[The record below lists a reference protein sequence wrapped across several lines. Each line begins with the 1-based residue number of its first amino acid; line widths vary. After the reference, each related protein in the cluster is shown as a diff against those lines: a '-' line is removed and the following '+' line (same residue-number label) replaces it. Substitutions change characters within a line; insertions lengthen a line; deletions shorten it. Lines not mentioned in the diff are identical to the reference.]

1 MKNCFL
7 LIVLLPF
14 LLNAQ
19 SHQYQYT
26 LEFSNKNTVYS
37 KPLIDSAINVLNKRL
52 KKFGIR
58 DASVIYDQVNSALKI
73 NSERAIDTNYIRL
86 RIIKPFK
93 ISFFETYTLKEF
105 VQLLA
110 PGGLPVSLKK
120 NETDFYSLLSI
131 EGDKLENANYYSY
144 IGSLALKDTSRFK
157 QLYKSLKPYW
167 PDDLS
172 FVYSSRPSSELSN
185 ALFVYALKNNTSMLA
200 ANNILVSAFL
210 DFDES
215 SHAGVQIE
223 LNETGS
229 KKFLAL
235 TQRNIGRPLAIVID
249 NRVYTAPFVAGE
261 IPGGKLLISGLFS
274 LSEATEIANMLSTGF
289 LPVDLLYKD

>member
-1 MKNCFL
+1 M
-7 LIVLLPF
+7 LP
-14 LLNAQ
+14 
-19 SHQYQYT
+19 
-26 LEFSNKNTVYS
+26 
-37 KPLIDSAINVLNKRL
+37 
-52 KKFGIR
+52 
-58 DASVIYDQVNSALKI
+58 
-73 NSERAIDTNYIRL
+73 
-86 RIIKPFK
+86 
-93 ISFFETYTLKEF
+93 
-105 VQLLA
+105 
-110 PGGLPVSLKK
+110 
-120 NETDFYSLLSI
+120 
-131 EGDKLENANYYSY
+131 
-144 IGSLALKDTSRFK
+144 
-157 QLYKSLKPYW
+157 
-167 PDDLS
+167 
-172 FVYSSRPSSELSN
+172 
-185 ALFVYALKNNTSMLA
+185 

-274 LSEATEIANMLSTGF
+274 LSEATEIANMLSTGY